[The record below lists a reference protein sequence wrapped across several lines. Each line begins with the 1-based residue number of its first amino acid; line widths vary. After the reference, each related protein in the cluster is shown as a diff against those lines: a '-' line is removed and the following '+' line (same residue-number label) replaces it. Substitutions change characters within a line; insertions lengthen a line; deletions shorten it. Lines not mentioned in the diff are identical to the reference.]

1 MKSHLKTVSYVV
13 NKPFG
18 RYYIPAR
25 YQYVILRDYFKNNN
39 TLFSLPQGEPA
50 FSKTSIRLRT
60 IIKNLNKN
68 DSLILLSMYVLP
80 EDNQI
85 RNLIFKQLIKK
96 KIITH
101 FIFENI
107 VANNKKKYDKVL
119 NLYRLNK
126 FIKFNN

>member
-1 MKSHLKTVSYVV
+1 MKFHLKTVSYIV

-60 IIKNLNKN
+60 IIKNLNRN
-68 DSLILLSMYVLP
+68 DSLILLKNSETTTP
-80 EDNQI
+80 PFFFQ
-85 RNLIFKQLIKK
+85 KK
-96 KIITH
+96 FGIP
-101 FIFENI
+101 
-107 VANNKKKYDKVL
+107 NN
-119 NLYRLNK
+119 
-126 FIKFNN
+126 